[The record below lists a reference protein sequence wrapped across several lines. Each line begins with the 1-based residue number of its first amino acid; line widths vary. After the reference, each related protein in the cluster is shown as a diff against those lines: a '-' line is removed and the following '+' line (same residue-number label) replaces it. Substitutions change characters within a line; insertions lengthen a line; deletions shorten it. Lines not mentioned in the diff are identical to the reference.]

1 MSPTQLLK
9 INQHP
14 PRPSVEILTRFA
26 GVPTGHAV
34 DAQGRCGAM
43 DHGIKPVFEI
53 GAVSGPALTVK
64 SIPRDNLAPYAALA
78 FARPGDIMVIATGD
92 HTATA
97 VVGDILVGMAANAG
111 IKAIVT
117 DGMVRDLEGL
127 RGVGIPIIARGL
139 TPNSP
144 PGKVGPGSLGET
156 ISVGGQVV
164 HAGDIIVCDNDGV
177 VVVPLANA
185 TKVAK
190 ALDEIRKK
198 EAKAEQVVAT
208 GATRPDWL
216 DAVLASDGIKYLA
229 GSEKPS

>member
-1 MSPTQLLK
+1 MSPAYSLT

-14 PRPSVEILTRFA
+14 PCPSAAILSRFD

-34 DAQGRCGAM
+34 DAQGRIGAM

-53 GAVSGPALTVK
+53 GSVAGPALTVK
-64 SIPRDNLAPYAALA
+64 STPRDNLAPYAALA

-111 IKAIVT
+111 IRAIVT

-144 PGKVGPGSLGET
+144 PGKSGPGSLGET

-177 VVVPLANA
+177 VVVPLA
-185 TKVAK
+185 VAVDVAE
-190 ALDEIRKK
+190 ALDGIRKK
-198 EAKAEQVVAT
+198 EAKAEQVVAA
-208 GATRPDWL
+208 GASRPDWL
-216 DAVLASDGIKYLA
+216 DAVLASEGITYLA
-229 GSEKPS
+229 GSETPS